1 MKRNKHTDQLSE
13 KLRSITSD
21 LKLYVEKRIEL
32 VLLNTGEQISQWM
45 AATLQRVTGALL
57 ILGGVS
63 FLFFALA
70 IYLGN
75 ILGSESLGYVL
86 VSLPLFIL
94 GFLFVYLKP
103 KGLLRQIEQMFEAEI
118 IKALN
123 QNGRA
128 RQKKLES
135 TESTRSTKTEE
146 N

>member
-1 MKRNKHTDQLSE
+1 MERNKHTDQLAE

-21 LKLYVEKRIEL
+21 LKLYIEKRIEL
-32 VLLNTGEQISQWM
+32 VLLNAGEQISQWM
-45 AATLQRVTGALL
+45 AASLQRVTGALL

-63 FLFFALA
+63 FLLFALA

-75 ILGSESLGYVL
+75 ILESESLGYVL
-86 VSLPLFIL
+86 VSLPLLIL

-103 KGLLRQIEQMFEAEI
+103 KGLLKQIEQIFEAEV

-128 RQKKLES
+128 GQKKLES